1 MNEFAILT
9 NRKRALI
16 GLVHSFIFFGVALHG
31 FFAPKTGIVRG
42 FAPASDYL
50 LVMIYMTVTSV
61 LAWLVG
67 NSGCARER
75 VYFALCTSSATF
87 GLVRALFG
95 DASIPA
101 AQPMRAIV
109 LLLAIIVCTGILRS
123 FPRAAV
129 ESMAAE

>member
-1 MNEFAILT
+1 MNDYAILT

-16 GLVHSFIFFGVALHG
+16 ALIHSVVFFGVALQG
-31 FFAPKTGIVRG
+31 FFAPKPGIVRG

-67 NSGCARER
+67 NSGCVRER
-75 VYFALCTSSATF
+75 VYFALCASSATF
-87 GLVRALFG
+87 GLLRACFG

-101 AQPMRAIV
+101 AQPLRAIV

-129 ESMAAE
+129 ERVASE